1 MSYFDILRVPENATE
16 THIRRSYIKL
26 AKQYH
31 PDRYKGANKDHFK
44 KISEAYQVLK
54 NPLKRRQ
61 YEQKVHSMRGRAPRF
76 TDIPE
81 EEIRRNPEKYSR
93 QEIDPEFLE
102 ELKKQDFA
110 KQLRLF
116 QARPLRNDPE
126 RMEIKKINTLQEKL
140 SKQERKRREYVR
152 EHRRQ
157 EKLKFSVRHRILNEY
172 DRLKEVQLSS
182 QGRFSEQRGY
192 HALAEELR
200 KQP

>member
-110 KQLRLF
+110 K
-116 QARPLRNDPE
+116 
-126 RMEIKKINTLQEKL
+126 
-140 SKQERKRREYVR
+140 
-152 EHRRQ
+152 
-157 EKLKFSVRHRILNEY
+157 
-172 DRLKEVQLSS
+172 
-182 QGRFSEQRGY
+182 
-192 HALAEELR
+192 
-200 KQP
+200 